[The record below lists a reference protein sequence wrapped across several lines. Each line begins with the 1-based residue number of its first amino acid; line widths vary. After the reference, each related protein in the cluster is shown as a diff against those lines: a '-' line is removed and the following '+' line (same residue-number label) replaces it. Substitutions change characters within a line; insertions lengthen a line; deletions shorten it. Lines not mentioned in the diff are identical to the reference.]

1 MQNRWNKLY
10 NSVETFL
17 SPESRVY
24 KCWSRRLS
32 LWCQELLD
40 PLHIAARFGLLGL
53 TQRYISCGTNV
64 DVLDEDG
71 WTSLHYACDRYGEN
85 IGVHLLVQHGANV
98 NALTSVGQTP
108 LSILCAGSGSAS
120 LAQYL
125 LDRGAK
131 PEVPDEDGWT
141 CLHYCAGNRN
151 LELCRILL
159 GRSTVNI
166 NAKDKEGDT
175 PLHWM
180 FQSPNA
186 SSDLVKLF
194 LDHGADVNEQNKL
207 SQGPLYAAS
216 LVGNVPAVRLLLDYN
231 ADINDDEEVF
241 GRTALHAAVEVSN
254 LDLVKILVGRGA
266 DMSHQDKKGMDCLAL
281 AADLNQLEIIQ
292 YLLDTWRGQG
302 AVTPHLLTKD
312 LDGDTPLHR
321 SALRGNANVVDCLL
335 KAGDAAAMCC
345 ERNNND
351 ATPLNSAFVGW
362 KCDYEDADFEKIIVQ
377 LAPLS
382 PDVAQ
387 YADILDF
394 AIEKGAIEF
403 IRLLDKPQYSIDIH
417 GWTSIMVAENCGQQ
431 ETAQVL
437 LQKAQPSTIDDSNL
451 ERKATFVRSPSRW
464 APTTTQ
470 ASLIL
475 SEDGLEVAYPSGKC
489 FRKTTLPVFP
499 RLSANRS
506 RDSSALQPREYANR
520 PSSSCRTQQVL
531 L

>member
-1 MQNRWNKLY
+1 MQK
-10 NSVETFL
+10 
-17 SPESRVY
+17 
-24 KCWSRRLS
+24 
-32 LWCQELLD
+32 
-40 PLHIAARFGLLGL
+40 
-53 TQRYISCGTNV
+53 YISCGTNV
-64 DVLDEDG
+64 DVLDEDA
-71 WTSLHYACDRYGEN
+71 WSSLHYACEKDGGN

-98 NALTSVGQTP
+98 NGLTSIGMTP
-108 LSILCAGSGSAS
+108 LSVICARSPSLS

-125 LDRGAK
+125 LDHGAK

-141 CLHYCAGNRN
+141 CLHYCARNRN

-194 LDHGADVNEQNKL
+194 LDHGADVNEQNNL

-216 LVGNVPAVRLLLDYN
+216 LVGNVPAVGLLLDYN

-241 GRTALHAAVEVSN
+241 GRTALHAAVEGSN
-254 LDLVKILVGRGA
+254 LDLVNILIGRGA
-266 DMSHQDKKGMDCLAL
+266 DVYHQDKKGMDCLAL
-281 AADLNQLEIIQ
+281 AADMDQLEIIQ
-292 YLLDTWRGQG
+292 YLLDTWRGQD
-302 AVTPHLLTKD
+302 AVTAHLLTKD
-312 LDGDTPLHR
+312 LDGDIPLHR

-335 KAGDAAAMCC
+335 RAGDAARMCS

-351 ATPLNSAFVGW
+351 ATPLISAFAGW
-362 KCDYEDADFEKIIVQ
+362 KCDYEGADFEKIIVQ

-387 YADILDF
+387 NADNLDF

-403 IRLLDKPQYSIDIH
+403 IRLLDKPQNSKDIH
-417 GWTSIMVAENCGQQ
+417 GWTPIMLAENCGQQ
-431 ETAQVL
+431 ETAKVL
-437 LQKAQPSTIDDSNL
+437 LQKVQPSTGEDSNL
-451 ERKATFVRSPSRW
+451 ERHTAFVCSPSRW

-470 ASLIL
+470 TSLVV

-489 FRKTTLPVFP
+489 SRKTTLAVFP
-499 RLSANRS
+499 RLSANRC
-506 RDSSALQPREYANR
+506 RD
-520 PSSSCRTQQVL
+520 
-531 L
+531 